1 MGDVYLFNHSI
12 DPQDIQESLGIVYG
26 LCVYTR
32 SFMMDKLA
40 RIRDFVGGK
49 VGTYENLVK
58 KAIENAKSDLA
69 KQAENL
75 GANAV
80 VNVTIELVPTALLGE
95 GTQICA
101 LAYGTAVRLKPGL
114 L

>member
-12 DPQDIQESLGIVYG
+12 DPQDIQESLGIVCG
-26 LCVYTR
+26 LCVYSR
-32 SFMMDKLA
+32 NVIMDKFA
-40 RIRDFVGGK
+40 RFKDFIGGK
-49 VGTYENLVK
+49 IGTYEKLVR
-58 KAIENAKSDLA
+58 KAVEHAQNDLA
-69 KQAENL
+69 EQAASL